1 MASYYSSLFADQ
13 VTGGVQA
20 PDFNLKVDP
29 TLQHGR
35 LRSTYGTITPPTVN
49 ADGDKFALAIVK
61 PTDRIWQFFCS
72 VEGDPSTN
80 SPDYEVGLCLT
91 NNQREIGNEVG
102 AQNSICDLDAS
113 AAVTWADQLAA
124 ANVGKTFW
132 EIGGLSAAPSY
143 NQLMIALEVETAA
156 TTAAQQIRFRIVYTA
171 GD

>member
-13 VTGGVQA
+13 VAGGVTS
-20 PDFNLKVDP
+20 PDLQLKVDP

-35 LRSTYGTITPPTVN
+35 LRSTYGTITPPTIN
-49 ADGDKFALAIVK
+49 ADGDKFAIALVK

-72 VEGDPSTN
+72 VEGDPSSN
-80 SPDYEVGLCLT
+80 SPDYEVGICLT
-91 NNQREIGNEVG
+91 DDSRAIGAEVG

-124 ANVGKTFW
+124 ANVGKTFF
-132 EIGGLSAAPSY
+132 EIGGLSTAPTY
-143 NQLMIALEVETAA
+143 NQFMIALEVETAA